1 MWFSIVTN
9 SHVGCAHELNDKS
22 QVFYL
27 VYLPQSDP
35 QMCVLCFRHIK
46 MSQSADTQKEALKP
60 NREKLTFNR
69 IMSIS
74 EYFIPFTRTGVNLSQ
89 NMEKHD

>member
-1 MWFSIVTN
+1 
-9 SHVGCAHELNDKS
+9 
-22 QVFYL
+22 
-27 VYLPQSDP
+27 
-35 QMCVLCFRHIK
+35 

-60 NREKLTFNR
+60 EREKLTFSR